1 MKVQAS
7 VYGRGDAFVAVAILV
22 FSAACVGTIPD
33 PPQPIP
39 NPQAALA
46 PGSSVDHDRSPF
58 LTPPPKILPDPILDS
73 RWARHPVIAE
83 RTDRWIDFWTGE
95 GADDFARYLARM
107 RRYSDLIDTEIS
119 AGKLPN
125 SLRYLPIVE
134 SGYLPTAQSSAGATG
149 LWQLMSGTAREIGLA
164 VGPLIDERRDPVVST
179 PKALSILSSHYG
191 RFKSWYLA
199 LAAYNAGP
207 NRISRLLRRHAAL
220 ATGGDSLYVVLHGLL
235 PNETRDF
242 IPKLL
247 AASVLARSLERY
259 GFELQQVPPFS
270 FEEVT
275 VSDATSVDVIARAA
289 EVPKD
294 LIEAL
299 NPQLVRGFTPAN
311 RETLIR
317 VPPEHGAVFQANY
330 ELVPMDERVSFL
342 EHKVASGETFGHIA
356 LRYGVPLGILRAAN
370 PGIEPRFLQ
379 IGQSLIVPRVL
390 AQG

>member
-1 MKVQAS
+1 MKVQTS
-7 VYGRGDAFVAVAILV
+7 LYERRDAFVAVAILV
-22 FSAACVGTIPD
+22 LSAACVGTIPD
-33 PPQPIP
+33 PPPPIP

-46 PGSSVDHDRSPF
+46 RDSSVDHDRGPF
-58 LTPPPKILPDPILDS
+58 LTPPAKTLPDPILDS

-95 GADDFARYLARM
+95 GADDFARYLVRM

-179 PKALSILSSHYG
+179 PKALSILSSHHG

-235 PNETRDF
+235 PEETRDF

-259 GFELQQVPPFS
+259 GFELRQVPSFS

-275 VSDATSVDVIARAA
+275 VPDATSVDVIARAA

-294 LIEAL
+294 LIKAL

-317 VPPEHGAVFQANY
+317 VPPEHGVVFQTNY
-330 ELVPMDERVSFL
+330 ELVPVDERVSFL
-342 EHKVASGETFGHIA
+342 EHKVAPGDTLGHIA

-379 IGQSLIVPRVL
+379 TGQSLIVPRVL
-390 AQG
+390 AAG